1 MTSINTVR
9 RMIGRRY
16 RISRTEMAAILARLA
31 DEGLD
36 LTNDCMTSTWQIQW
50 DERGAGHP
58 VGPSPDAA
66 RVWANACTGIT
77 VISVLARGCT
87 PHGDVRYDQPGSMAP
102 DQHAELAFVPA
113 ECDGDECG
121 TVGYMRRHAGRVLL
135 VCGDQLP
142 DPQPPAPPAPAWV
155 KRFRRH
161 PQVDGT
167 WVRIL
172 EDGTLEMRDPNDGQS
187 SDPARKCRHQ
197 YIVDDET
204 GDLLYRRLPP
214 ATVGDEWAD
223 LGLPPWEYRDPYGS
237 SYGGVVLDYW
247 EMRVL

>member
-1 MTSINTVR
+1 MTSARLPVPVDDGAANHLDGAILPSLGLTATSGETVD
-9 RMIGRRY
+9 IGRTSGRVVVY
-16 RISRTEMAAILARLA
+16 VYPMTARPDTALPDDWDAIP
-31 DEGLD
+31 G
-36 LTNDCMTSTWQIQW
+36 
-50 DERGAGHP
+50 
-58 VGPSPDAA
+58 
-66 RVWANACTGIT
+66 
-77 VISVLARGCT
+77 ARGCT

-121 TVGYMRRHAGRVLL
+121 TVGYIRRHAGRVLL